1 MNLQSKVF
9 EKTAQISER
18 AVAIARLASV
28 EARTRAAQAAD
39 RLEEL
44 RAPLAT
50 LQNAGR
56 ELNKV
61 ARRHVS
67 RFVSENTAI
76 ARAAG
81 KDVSLLARSAY
92 AQLTKP
98 AAAATRMP
106 RKSRKST
113 TTRKRSSNKAE

>member
-1 MNLQSKVF
+1 MNFQSKVF
-9 EKTAQISER
+9 EKTAEI
-18 AVAIARLASV
+18 
-28 EARTRAAQAAD
+28 RTRATAFARMATLEARARAAKAAD

-44 RAPLAT
+44 KGPLAT
-50 LQNAGR
+50 LQSTGR

-67 RFVSENTAI
+67 RFVTENSAI

-81 KDVSLLARSAY
+81 KDVSVLARSAY

-98 AAAATRMP
+98 ATAKTRKP
-106 RKSRKST
+106 RKST
-113 TTRKRSSNKAE
+113 AVRKRASRKAA